1 MFPDKWLRAKRKMFL
16 ECGFFVFS
24 SLTGAEGLWTKTL
37 EKLENC
43 RQDFLFFKWMISLVD
58 DWMSLQTHTCIAELL
73 DIFESVVSVTM
84 KTSSSA
90 LTLNWTYEN
99 EGTNERSAT
108 GHWKCLDEE
117 TFIVFTQGGQIK
129 SKEHSAHWHVAQGW
143 GVTSEEEDF
152 NPQKRMSLH
161 VPPDLGLK

>member
-1 MFPDKWLRAKRKMFL
+1 MFL

-73 DIFESVVSVTM
+73 DIFESVVSDLFFC
-84 KTSSSA
+84 SNSE
-90 LTLNWTYEN
+90 LNVWKWRNQWKECHRPLEMFGWRNLYSLYTR
-99 EGTNERSAT
+99 GTN
-108 GHWKCLDEE
+108 
-117 TFIVFTQGGQIK
+117 QIEGK
-129 SKEHSAHWHVAQGW
+129 RLWYLVREQVDYKTRIDGMRVI
-143 GVTSEEEDF
+143 VTSL
-152 NPQKRMSLH
+152 NLI
-161 VPPDLGLK
+161 